1 MRAKLVGWLRLP
13 STAKLEKFEEGEFRQ
28 GKEDHTR
35 KHVENQDCYALEV
48 LENEDGSYMVVAK
61 GEPTKHYPD
70 FETCCVALELRGY
83 ITKELRN
90 VADHDN

>member
-1 MRAKLVGWLRLP
+1 MRAKLVGWLHYPLTMEIR
-13 STAKLEKFEEGEFRQ
+13 KFEEGEFRQ

-35 KHVENQDCYALEV
+35 KHVENQEHAALEV
-48 LENEDGSYMVVAK
+48 LESEDGSYMVVTK

-83 ITKELRN
+83 TTKELRN